1 MVLECLEKNLP
12 TSLGPGSDSEE
23 DEEDKPM
30 FGEGYD
36 GDYYEQLVMRLI
48 IIKNTIGIVIAFNF
62 HRKSMRMMKKHWKC
76 LCLKNLKP
84 D

>member
-1 MVLECLEKNLP
+1 MVSDCVEKNLP
-12 TSLGPGSDSEE
+12 TSLGSGSDSEE

-48 IIKNTIGIVIAFNF
+48 TIKNNF
-62 HRKSMRMMKKHWKC
+62 G
-76 LCLKNLKP
+76 LP
-84 D
+84 T